1 MKSTT
6 EVGNPEGQPS
16 PKKIRTKSS
25 KKTHND
31 ANKQSSDKV
40 KSFRDGVKDFY
51 QAKAWPPLRLS
62 GPTLGKFNSAKE
74 SFFYQTTI
82 EQELFESQ

>member
-31 ANKQSSDKV
+31 ANDKV
-40 KSFRDGVKDFY
+40 KSFRDGAKGFY

-74 SFFYQTTI
+74 SYFYQTTI

>member
-51 QAKAWPPLRLS
+51 
-62 GPTLGKFNSAKE
+62 
-74 SFFYQTTI
+74 
-82 EQELFESQ
+82 